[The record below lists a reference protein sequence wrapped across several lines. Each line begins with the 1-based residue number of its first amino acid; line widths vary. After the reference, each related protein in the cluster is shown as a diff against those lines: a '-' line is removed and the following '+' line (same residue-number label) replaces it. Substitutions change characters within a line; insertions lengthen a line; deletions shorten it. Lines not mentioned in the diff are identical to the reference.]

1 MLKNNKVHEKS
12 QTSNLKPQKF
22 LLPLQPVSMF
32 RIKKLDIFITK
43 QFGLLF
49 VGTFFICLFVLM
61 MQFLWRYVD
70 ELIGKGLSL
79 EILAQF
85 FWYMGL
91 GLMPQAFP
99 LAILLSSLI
108 AYGNLGESSE
118 LTAIKAAGISLMQS
132 MRSLIVITSLIACI
146 SFFFQDVVVPHANV
160 QFSQLL
166 ISMKQKSPELEIPEG
181 IFYDG
186 IPGSNLY
193 VEKKDL
199 NTGHLYGIMIYRQSN
214 SYEDQ
219 TIILADSG
227 MLQSTAEKKHLLL
240 TLWSGEWFENM
251 RSQDM
256 GGTAEVPYRRE
267 TFAHKTILLD
277 FDGDFNLADMA
288 GIAGDAKAKNLSRI
302 LTDLDSIRQSNDS
315 IGRSFYKEACNYTIF
330 ANDLSAKD
338 STRLLSVKAEERP
351 VMDSIF
357 AKLSQDQQREVTR
370 AAARQAQNAANDLSF
385 KKDYADHIHR
395 NERSHLIEAIGKFTL
410 ALSCVIFFFIGAPL
424 GAIIRKGGLG
434 VPVIISV
441 LVFIVYYIFENS
453 GMRMARD
460 DNWTVWFGK
469 SISTMVLAPLAI
481 FFTYKANRDSTVF
494 NIDAYKLLIMRM
506 LGLRT
511 HRNIAKKE
519 VVIEDPKYL
528 LDADMLTNI
537 NKDIDRYSEQHKL
550 LRWPNPINVFFRPGD
565 DHDIEHIYHVL
576 EVAIEDLSFTR
587 NNHVLIMLNE
597 LPIIATHAHTRPFER
612 KWLNI
617 VTGLFLPTGLF
628 FYFRMIRFR
637 VRLYK
642 DLQNI
647 IRINQEL
654 IPKVIELGDIKAE
667 AKMYVEP
674 TSN

>member
-1 MLKNNKVHEKS
+1 M
-12 QTSNLKPQKF
+12 
-22 LLPLQPVSMF
+22 LPLQPVSMF

-267 TFAHKTILLD
+267 TFVHKTILLD

-494 NIDAYKLLIMRM
+494 NIDAYKLLMMRM

-511 HRNIAKKE
+511 HRNITKKE
-519 VVIEDPKYL
+519 VIIEDPKYL
-528 LDADMLTNI
+528 LDADMLTNV
-537 NKDIDRYSEQHKL
+537 NKEIDRYSEQHKL

-587 NNHVLIMLNE
+587 NNHVLLLLNE
-597 LPIIATHAHTRPFER
+597 MPIIATHAHTRPFER

>member
-1 MLKNNKVHEKS
+1 MLKNNQVHEKS

>member
-1 MLKNNKVHEKS
+1 
-12 QTSNLKPQKF
+12 
-22 LLPLQPVSMF
+22 
-32 RIKKLDIFITK
+32 
-43 QFGLLF
+43 
-49 VGTFFICLFVLM
+49 
-61 MQFLWRYVD
+61 
-70 ELIGKGLSL
+70 
-79 EILAQF
+79 
-85 FWYMGL
+85 
-91 GLMPQAFP
+91 
-99 LAILLSSLI
+99 
-108 AYGNLGESSE
+108 
-118 LTAIKAAGISLMQS
+118 
-132 MRSLIVITSLIACI
+132 
-146 SFFFQDVVVPHANV
+146 
-160 QFSQLL
+160 
-166 ISMKQKSPELEIPEG
+166 
-181 IFYDG
+181 
-186 IPGSNLY
+186 
-193 VEKKDL
+193 
-199 NTGHLYGIMIYRQSN
+199 
-214 SYEDQ
+214 
-219 TIILADSG
+219 
-227 MLQSTAEKKHLLL
+227 
-240 TLWSGEWFENM
+240 
-251 RSQDM
+251 
-256 GGTAEVPYRRE
+256 
-267 TFAHKTILLD
+267 
-277 FDGDFNLADMA
+277 
-288 GIAGDAKAKNLSRI
+288 
-302 LTDLDSIRQSNDS
+302 
-315 IGRSFYKEACNYTIF
+315 
-330 ANDLSAKD
+330 
-338 STRLLSVKAEERP
+338 
-351 VMDSIF
+351 MDSIF

-370 AAARQAQNAANDLSF
+370 AAARQAQNATNDLSF

-550 LRWPNPINVFFRPGD
+550 LRWPTPINVFFRPGD